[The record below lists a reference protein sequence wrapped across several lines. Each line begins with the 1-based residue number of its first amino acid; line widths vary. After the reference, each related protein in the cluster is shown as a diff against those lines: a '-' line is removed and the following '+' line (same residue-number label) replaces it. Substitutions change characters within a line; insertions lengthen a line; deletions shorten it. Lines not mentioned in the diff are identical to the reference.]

1 MWNDYVSVTSVDVG
15 SIHSVDLVLLV
26 AGPFFMV
33 RCLAGV
39 EVSVDRL
46 DVVGVEL
53 HVVLR

>member
-1 MWNDYVSVTSVDVG
+1 MSVTSVDVG
-15 SIHSVDLVLLV
+15 SMLFVDLVLLV

-39 EVSVDRL
+39 EVDGL
-46 DVVGVEL
+46 GVVGLEL